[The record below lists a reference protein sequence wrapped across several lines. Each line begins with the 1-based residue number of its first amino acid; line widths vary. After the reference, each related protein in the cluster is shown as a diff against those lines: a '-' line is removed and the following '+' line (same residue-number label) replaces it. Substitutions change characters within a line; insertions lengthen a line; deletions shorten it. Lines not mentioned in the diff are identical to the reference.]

1 MYSMH
6 GMCQKLS
13 KGCTLGQ
20 AKGSH
25 TAIIG
30 GERTLPDSTSGRVAG
45 NQPTV
50 RVKNDDTGY
59 A

>member
-30 GERTLPDSTSGRVAG
+30 GGERTLPDSTSGRVAG

-50 RVKNDDTGY
+50 RVKI
-59 A
+59 